1 MRRRRTN
8 NLVFHEKK
16 KTFTPELAKEIFSWV
31 FYTVVA
37 VFIAF
42 LLVTAFGMKTS
53 VIGDSMEPTIYNG
66 QSVLINKFVYLVS
79 SPKKDDIIAF
89 LPNGNVNSH
98 YYVKRVIGV
107 PGDTI
112 QIIDGTLY
120 INGEEQSIEDTIYDK
135 MEEAGIAENEIK
147 LSSDEYFVLG
157 DNRNSSEDSR
167 SANIGVVEKS
177 NIIGKCW
184 YKMGGT
190 EGESGFLM
198 D

>member
-16 KTFTPELAKEIFSWV
+16 KIFTPELAKEIFSWV

-37 VFIAF
+37 VVIAF

-66 QSVLINKFVYLVS
+66 QSVLINKFVYMVS

-120 INGEEQSIEDTIYDK
+120 INGEEQSIEDTISV
-135 MEEAGIAENEIK
+135 IAQNKI
-147 LSSDEYFVLG
+147 FITG
-157 DNRNSSEDSR
+157 
-167 SANIGVVEKS
+167 
-177 NIIGKCW
+177 
-184 YKMGGT
+184 
-190 EGESGFLM
+190 
-198 D
+198 